1 MTSPIVRDATVE
13 DVPGMLEIYR
23 PIVTDTPV
31 SFELEPPTVEEFT
44 ERFSRITES
53 DPWLVAVQ
61 DGSIAGYAY
70 ASEWRARPAYVATRE
85 TTVFVHYDHQR
96 KGIARLLM
104 TELLTRLT
112 AAGAHV
118 VVAGVTLPNGA
129 SVSLHEG
136 LGFEHVGTYSE
147 VGRKFDRWHDVGFW
161 ALRLS

>member
-31 SFELEPPTVEEFT
+31 SFELEPPTLEEFT

-85 TTVFVHYDHQR
+85 TTVFVHHDHQR